1 MSLLKKKLWIYKI
14 NYKFNKNNQKRRF
27 KIKNKIYQQILKK
40 NYKSYKNKKS
50 IWNKNQKKIREI
62 QKMQIN
68 NNNKRYKN

>member
-40 NYKSYKNKKS
+40 NYKNYKNKKS